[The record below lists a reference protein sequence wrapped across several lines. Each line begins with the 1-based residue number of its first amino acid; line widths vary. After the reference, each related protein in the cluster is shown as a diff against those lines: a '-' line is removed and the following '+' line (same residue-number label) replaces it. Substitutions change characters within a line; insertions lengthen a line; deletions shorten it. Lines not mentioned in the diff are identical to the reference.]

1 MYGTQWLAIFN
12 PRATS
17 TDYAR
22 TSFRPRK
29 LSMTHRLNKLLHRTH
44 HIALA
49 MFAFAWGALASAAP
63 DGSAQQ
69 PLRVMLIPA
78 DGGTA
83 TGTLA
88 DFEPLFNAV
97 TRSTGVH
104 FNLRVGQ
111 SYASVIEAMKSGL
124 IEIAWFGPVAY
135 IQARDAG
142 AAELLG
148 VAVQGGESVYYAGI
162 FVRAE
167 SSLKTLKDIVGKR
180 VAVGDLNSGSSFTY
194 PIDMMLRAGID
205 PARDLAEIRITGSH
219 SASLSA
225 LAEGHVD
232 AACLSF
238 ESFSKAAHGGA
249 IDPKAYRVIARSDPI
264 PNPPLAL
271 GTALPKEM
279 KSRLRRAFGE
289 VHRMPGISPDMIR
302 GYGGARVERYDTQFP
317 DVTFDR
323 VGETFAHVS
332 DEVRAAVLRK
342 ASQR

>member
-1 MYGTQWLAIFN
+1 MTPRLNTLLQRAHRIVFAIF
-12 PRATS
+12 
-17 TDYAR
+17 
-22 TSFRPRK
+22 
-29 LSMTHRLNKLLHRTH
+29 
-44 HIALA
+44 AL
-49 MFAFAWGALASAAP
+49 AWGALAIAAP

-83 TGTLA
+83 SGTLA
-88 DFEPLFNAV
+88 DFQPLFNAV
-97 TRSTGVH
+97 TRSTGLH
-104 FNLRVGQ
+104 FNLRVGE
-111 SYASVIEAMKSGL
+111 SYASVVEAMKSGV

-148 VAVQGGESVYYAGI
+148 VAVQGGDSVYYAGI

-167 SSLKTLKDIVGKR
+167 SSLKTLQDIVGKR

-205 PARDLAEIRITGSH
+205 PARDLSEIRITGSH
-219 SASLSA
+219 SASLAA
-225 LAEGHVD
+225 LTEKRVD

-238 ESFSKAAHGGA
+238 ESFTKAAHSGA
-249 IDPKAYRVIARSDPI
+249 IDPNAYRVIARSEPI

-271 GTALPKEM
+271 STALPQGLKV
-279 KSRLRRAFGE
+279 KLRNAFGE
-289 VHRMPGISPDMIR
+289 LHHMPGISPDMIR
-302 GYGGARVERYDTQFP
+302 GYGGERVERYDTRFP
-317 DVTFDR
+317 DSNFNR
-323 VGETFAHVS
+323 VGEIFAHVN
-332 DEVRAAVLRK
+332 DDVRAAVLRK